1 LSSGESE
8 LSSSFS
14 LTFCEKPLSL
24 LEKLQPRLK
33 IVKKKGRFREEA
45 NYELYLGS
53 EAGIRLLVLKCFAG
67 RPPHYARWIEV
78 FSVLPEI
85 DMGRGKIPF
94 AGSELEALLLGLLA
108 EELEGGESLFVEYT
122 YDPETSKLLK
132 LGAHPVVTRLG
143 FLLFQLGFTW
153 FKDWYFPEGFMEGS
167 PKLQCEKPVCE
178 EARLKHL
185 AKLREEVA
193 AFIPELERL
202 SSDLRLGAEALRA
215 LERAK
220 AVLQATA
227 GSASRANVQQ
237 NFEEGF
243 K

>member
-1 LSSGESE
+1 LSSRESE

-33 IVKKKGRFREEA
+33 IVRKKGRFREEA
-45 NYELYLGS
+45 NYELYLGT
-53 EAGIRLLVLKCFAG
+53 EAGTLFLVLKCFAG

-78 FSVLPEI
+78 FSVLPKI
-85 DMGRGKIPF
+85 DVGGCKILF
-94 AGSELEALLLGLLA
+94 AGSELETLLLDLLA
-108 EELEGGESLFVEYT
+108 KELEGGEALFVEYA

-132 LGAHPVVTRLG
+132 LGAPPVVTRLG
-143 FLLFQLGFTW
+143 FLLLQLGFTW

-167 PKLQCEKPVCE
+167 PKLQCEKPVNE

-185 AKLREEVA
+185 AKLKEEVT

-202 SSDLRLGAEALRA
+202 SSDARLGFEALRA
-215 LERAK
+215 LERAEIILK
-220 AVLQATA
+220 TVGSIA
-227 GSASRANVQQ
+227 GLAPRASV
-237 NFEEGF
+237 
-243 K
+243 